1 MPRSALCLFL
11 LLPAL
16 TACNSKA
23 DDRLKAIE
31 YRLDRIEKSVA
42 RHDAVVLKPG
52 QTGYGILAT
61 DFGRIAVAI
70 ANVQPYANGSRVT
83 LDFGNPTTAR
93 LTGMKAKIE
102 WGATDSKGL
111 PVVGGNVQ
119 STSFV
124 APEPL
129 PAGSWHQYTVDLPNV
144 PPTNLGWLRVSAFDS
159 GTVDLLS
166 Q

>member
-1 MPRSALCLFL
+1 MRRSALCLL
-11 LLPAL
+11 VLLPAL
-16 TACNSKA
+16 TACGSKSN
-23 DDRLKAIE
+23 DRIKAIE
-31 YRLDRIEKSVA
+31 DRLAKLEQSAGEHQAITM
-42 RHDAVVLKPG
+42 KPG
-52 QTGYGILAT
+52 DTGYGLLDT

-70 ANVQPYANGSRVT
+70 ADVQPSATGSRVT

-93 LTGMKAKIE
+93 LSGMKAKVE
-102 WGATDSKGL
+102 YGATDSKGL

-119 STSFV
+119 SINFT

-129 PAGSWHQYTVDLPNV
+129 PPGSWRQYQIDVPGVAPNR
-144 PPTNLGWLRVSAFDS
+144 LGWVRLSGFDS